1 MRKTFL
7 LYGKHTVM
15 SKIRAVT
22 RIACRKNTVK
32 HINTGSN
39 SLKNILRRANSHNVF
54 YFFFRQELVCII
66 HKMNELIS
74 RFTNAKSADCN
85 SGRIKACNKFS
96 ALAAQIFKKVSL
108 HNREQIPFVAGF
120 ALLLPF
126 FHCAL
131 CPVRRNF
138 KRRNCFFPV
147 YAEPGAD
154 VKLHLY
160 VRIEF
165 YLRLNNIFRRK
176 KMIASVY
183 MALKTRTFRRYF
195 TQF

>member
-1 MRKTFL
+1 
-7 LYGKHTVM
+7 
-15 SKIRAVT
+15 
-22 RIACRKNTVK
+22 
-32 HINTGSN
+32 
-39 SLKNILRRANSHNVF
+39 
-54 YFFFRQELVCII
+54 
-66 HKMNELIS
+66 MNELVS

-85 SGRIKACNKFS
+85 SGRIKTCNKFS

-108 HNREQIPFVAGF
+108 YNREQIPFVAGF

-138 KRRNCFFPV
+138 KRRNGFFPV
-147 YAEPGAD
+147 YAEPGTD

-165 YLRLNNIFRRK
+165 YLRLNDVFRRK

-183 MALKTRTFRRYF
+183 MALETRALWRYF
-195 TQF
+195 PQF